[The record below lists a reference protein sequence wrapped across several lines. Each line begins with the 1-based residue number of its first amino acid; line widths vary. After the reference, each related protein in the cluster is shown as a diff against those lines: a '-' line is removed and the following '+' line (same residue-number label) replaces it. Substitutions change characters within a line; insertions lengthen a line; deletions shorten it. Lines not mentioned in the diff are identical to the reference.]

1 MGSPQ
6 EAPSTSAA
14 YGIWQQFGLGANNG
28 CGTRSRAISDVE
40 NIQRMPP
47 NLSDDEIHSLM
58 AYARGKFAG
67 EPYPFAPALRPIRE
81 ALAKL
86 DPKPKPEPLAL
97 RKNLCAEPSAGEE
110 E

>member
-1 MGSPQ
+1 MR
-6 EAPSTSAA
+6 T
-14 YGIWQQFGLGANNG
+14 FNV
-28 CGTRSRAISDVE
+28 C
-40 NIQRMPP
+40 PP
-47 NLSDDEIHSLM
+47 NLSDDEIHGLI
-58 AYARGKFAG
+58 AYARVKFAD
-67 EPYPFAPALRPIRE
+67 ERYPFASALRPVRE